1 MKPLIKSEHLVA
13 AYKSEQII
21 SNRFFLE
28 DTHWFYRGIRAV
40 LKNNFEKI
48 LRGYENNKTSDTIQI
63 LDVGCGSGATL
74 KLLEHYGEVYGV
86 DISELA
92 IQYSKKRN
100 LKNLQI
106 GSAEDLPYS
115 DNCFDF
121 VFSIQVF
128 CNISGSDLKAWKE
141 VRRVLKP
148 GGYFFSLLPAYNFLS
163 SPHDIAAGS
172 FRRYDKAYILK
183 ASKESGLKVI
193 RVNFYNTLLFPLIFI
208 SRLLSKFSCKQPK
221 SDLKNELPIL
231 NFILS
236 NLMYLE
242 VALSDI
248 INYPFGLS
256 ILSIHKKVN

>member
-1 MKPLIKSEHLVA
+1 MRPLVKSEHLVA
-13 AYKSEQII
+13 AYKPEQII

-28 DTHWFYRGIRAV
+28 DTHWFYRGVRTI

-48 LRGYENNKTSDTIQI
+48 LRDYGNNKVGDTICI

-74 KLLEHYGEVYGV
+74 KLLEHYGKVHGI

-100 LKNLQI
+100 LKNLQV

-115 DNCFDF
+115 DNSFDF
-121 VFSIQVF
+121 VFSVQVF
-128 CNISGSDLKAWKE
+128 CNIPGSDLKAWRE

-148 GGYFFSLLPAYNFLS
+148 GGYFFSLLPAYNFLF

-172 FRRYDKAYILK
+172 FRRYDKAYILN
-183 ASKESGLKVI
+183 ASKKSGL
-193 RVNFYNTLLFPLIFI
+193 RVTKISFYNTLLFPLIFI
-208 SRLLSKFSCKQPK
+208 LRLLSKFLCKQPK
-221 SDLKNELPIL
+221 SDLNNELPIL

-236 NLMYLE
+236 GLMYLE

-256 ILSIHKKVN
+256 ILSIHKKG